1 MEDWAADFIE
11 TKDYETLI
19 DEIMQEYGTEIL
31 KLVYTYVRNQQTAE
45 DLTQDIFVKCY
56 RSLHTYNGKSKLRT
70 WLWRIAINKCKDYLK
85 SWDYKHV
92 TPSNDQWKDSPSSEE
107 TEYAVI
113 KKEEESELFF
123 AVMNLPVNYR
133 EVIYL
138 YYFEEL
144 SIDEI
149 ARITSCAAGTVKTRM
164 RRAKQLLKAG
174 LKEEL

>member
-1 MEDWAADFIE
+1 MEEWAADFIE

-19 DEIMQEYGTEIL
+19 DEIMHEYGTEIL

-85 SWDYKHV
+85 SWDYKHI
-92 TPSNDQWKDSPSSEE
+92 TPSNDHWTDAPSSEE

-113 KKEEESELFF
+113 KKEEESELFS

-149 ARITSCAAGTVKTRM
+149 ARITSCAPGTVKTRM
-164 RRAKQLLKAG
+164 RRSKQLLKAG